1 MSEMHSKRKTEEVV
15 RRDDGEKEENCGRL
29 TAVSKIGVDIRAPG
43 LFLQSSTILRQSI
56 THWKMCIHSL
66 LAVLLFS
73 LAKLMTTLSW

>member
-56 THWKMCIHSL
+56 TLENVYSFPVGSPSL
-66 LAVLLFS
+66 LS
-73 LAKLMTTLSW
+73 C